1 MWYTVGAAALGG
13 PPFVRNGMYFVW
25 GGAARAPPPTKWTE
39 GDPMKTSKFLSVILS
54 VLIALVVLTGSI
66 AVPLLCRSF
75 YYAHIGPMGLE
86 DWGMPREEI
95 RRAYDEMMDFC
106 LGKRADFA
114 AGALAFSQ
122 SGADHFTDV
131 RGLFLLDLRV
141 LKLSAAALGLLLGW
155 CVVGKVR
162 PHRFRSRGP
171 GFWAAAGLG
180 ASFLLVGGLA
190 ALDFDRAFVIFHSVF
205 FPGKDNWI
213 FDWQTDPI
221 ILFLPQ
227 DFFRNCALLIL
238 ALLLLWCGVLIG
250 SDLLAGKRGRRS

>member
-1 MWYTVGAAALGG
+1 
-13 PPFVRNGMYFVW
+13 
-25 GGAARAPPPTKWTE
+25 
-39 GDPMKTSKFLSVILS
+39 MKIRKLLSLLLS

-86 DWGMPREEI
+86 DWGLTRAEI
-95 RRAYDEMMDFC
+95 ETAYNEMMDFC
-106 LGKRADFA
+106 LGKREDFS
-114 AGALAFSQ
+114 AGVLAFSQ
-122 SGADHFTDV
+122 SGADHFADV

-141 LKLSAAALGLLLGW
+141 LKISVMALGFLLGW
-155 CVVGKVR
+155 CMVGKVR
-162 PHRFRSRGP
+162 PHRFLDRGP

-180 ASFLLVGGLA
+180 VSFLAVGGLA
-190 ALDFDRAFVIFHSVF
+190 ALDFDRAFVIFHSIF

-238 ALLLLWCGVLIG
+238 GLLLLWCGALIAADSWARNG
-250 SDLLAGKRGRRS
+250 GKNR